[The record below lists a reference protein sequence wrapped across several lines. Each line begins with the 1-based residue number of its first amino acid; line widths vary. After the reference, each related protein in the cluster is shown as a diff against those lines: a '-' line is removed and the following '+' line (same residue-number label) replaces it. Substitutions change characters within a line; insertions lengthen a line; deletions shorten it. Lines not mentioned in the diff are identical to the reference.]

1 MELLG
6 QKVLITG
13 ASRGLGRSLA
23 LSLSRR
29 GARVALVARDR
40 GPLEEVAATIR
51 SHGREAHVIAADVA
65 DKDAV
70 AVVAG
75 RALAALGGLDAVVH
89 NASTLGPVPL
99 VPLLDT
105 ACEDLERALMVN
117 LVGPHRLTKAVA
129 GPMVLQGRGLI
140 VLVSSDAAV
149 EAYPTWGA
157 YGASKAALDHYGRIL
172 AAELD
177 GSGVRVVTVDPGEM
191 NTRMHA
197 DAIPDADVATL
208 ASPDDVA
215 ERLASLFVGE
225 GARTG
230 SRLSA
235 SSLAVAP

>member
-29 GARVALVARDR
+29 GARLALVARDR
-40 GPLEEVAATIR
+40 APLEEVAATIR

-70 AVVAG
+70 AVIAG

-105 ACEDLERALMVN
+105 ACEDLKRALMVN
-117 LVGPHRLTKAVA
+117 LVGPHRLTKALA
-129 GPMVLQGRGLI
+129 GPMLLQGRGLI

-149 EAYPTWGA
+149 EAYSTWGA

-191 NTRMHA
+191 HTRMHA

-215 ERLASLFVGE
+215 ERLASLFTVE
-225 GARTG
+225 GVRTG
-230 SRLSA
+230 SRVSA
-235 SSLAVAP
+235 SSLGVAP